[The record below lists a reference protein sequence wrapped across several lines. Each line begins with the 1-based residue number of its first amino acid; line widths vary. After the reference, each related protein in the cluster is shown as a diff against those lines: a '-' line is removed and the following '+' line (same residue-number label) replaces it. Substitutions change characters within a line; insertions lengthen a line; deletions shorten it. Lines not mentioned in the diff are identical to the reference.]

1 MQLKLPL
8 KFILKSLCEVDVSSF
23 KRPLGTASLS
33 QADACD
39 SFRSIFILGIV
50 GKLKPQPPKAETL

>member
-1 MQLKLPL
+1 MRYAIVSLNPMLI
-8 KFILKSLCEVDVSSF
+8 KFVIMNFIQSSF
-23 KRPLGTASLS
+23 NRPLGTASLS

-50 GKLKPQPPKAETL
+50 EGLCTE